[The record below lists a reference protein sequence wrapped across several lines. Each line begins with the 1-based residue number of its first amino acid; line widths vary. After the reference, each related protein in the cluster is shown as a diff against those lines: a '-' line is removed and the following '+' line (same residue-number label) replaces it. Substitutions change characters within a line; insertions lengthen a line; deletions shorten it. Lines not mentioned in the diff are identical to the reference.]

1 MKTMRIAIVTEV
13 FLPKI
18 DGVVHRLLNLIGEL
32 DRAGDEVLV
41 VCPDGAGCHE
51 CAVRVVPVR
60 SFPFRLYPEYRIGL
74 PDGEVIG
81 VLRGFAPDIV
91 HFVNPFA
98 FGFRCYDV
106 LERAGLRVPSV
117 FSFHTLYAEFVK
129 QYKVLRPLSRV
140 LWWLTSEYHNRAD
153 VNVTVSGPMQEELAR
168 RGVPGV
174 KLWPPAVDG
183 QLFHPAARNT
193 EMRARLSNGRP
204 GGKLLVTVSRLA
216 PEKNI
221 SFLAGVLREI
231 PDASLAVVGDGPHRA
246 ELERRFAGL
255 NANFVGYLTGEQLAA
270 AYASADAFVYASETE
285 TMGNVIL
292 EAMAC
297 GCPVVAPRAG
307 GIPGLVEHGKT
318 GMLYEPRCL
327 EEAVRFTRQ
336 VLAEGPFRADLVA
349 AARDRAEGW
358 NWPNAAEH
366 VRQIYKESVSQ
377 YQYEPRRGTLRRT
390 LAQATSSA
398 LVYSFKLLAGK
409 GDVPAPEAEPATVGQ
424 VS

>member
-1 MKTMRIAIVTEV
+1 
-13 FLPKI
+13 
-18 DGVVHRLLNLIGEL
+18 
-32 DRAGDEVLV
+32 
-41 VCPDGAGCHE
+41 
-51 CAVRVVPVR
+51 
-60 SFPFRLYPEYRIGL
+60 
-74 PDGEVIG
+74 
-81 VLRGFAPDIV
+81 
-91 HFVNPFA
+91 
-98 FGFRCYDV
+98 V